1 MDSIVENFNYIVDRL
16 SWQEIASTF
25 IVLFAIIDIL
35 GSTPIF
41 MSLKEEGRPVSAV
54 KATLISWGLLAG
66 FYFAG
71 DAVLKLFNV
80 DIASFA
86 VAGSLIIFIVAL
98 EMLLD
103 VEIFKFRGPLQ
114 EATLIPVVFPLIAGA
129 GSFTTLLS
137 LKAEYA
143 TVNIMIG
150 LGLNMI
156 FVFVVLKA
164 TEFIE
169 KHISKSLIYVL
180 RKFFGVILVAITV
193 RLFTAN
199 LLPLIASFS
208 K

>member
-1 MDSIVENFNYIVDRL
+1 MDSIVENLNYIVDRL

-103 VEIFKFRGPLQ
+103 VEIFKFRGPLK

-143 TVNIMIG
+143 TG
-150 LGLNMI
+150 
-156 FVFVVLKA
+156 
-164 TEFIE
+164 T
-169 KHISKSLIYVL
+169 S
-180 RKFFGVILVAITV
+180 
-193 RLFTAN
+193 
-199 LLPLIASFS
+199 
-208 K
+208 

>member
-1 MDSIVENFNYIVDRL
+1 MDLNSFFSQLDG
-16 SWQEIASTF
+16 QEIGSTF

-41 MSLKEEGRPVSAV
+41 MSLKREGRPVNALN
-54 KATLISWGLLAG
+54 ATLLSTALLVG

-71 DAVLKLFNV
+71 DAVLRLFNV

-86 VAGSLIIFIVAL
+86 VAGALIIFIVAL

-103 VEIFKFRGPLQ
+103 VEIFKYRGPLK

-143 TVNIMIG
+143 TVNIMTG
-150 LGLNMI
+150 LLLNMA
-156 FVFVVLKA
+156 FVFIVLKA
-164 TEFIE
+164 TEFID
-169 KHISKSLIYVL
+169 KHVSKSFIYVL
-180 RKFFGVILVAITV
+180 RKFFSVILVAITV
-193 RLFTAN
+193 RLLTAN